1 MKQLDFQNK
10 GETNMSHNTSKS
22 ERSYKTVGL
31 ALGLVLGGLIG
42 WLIGNPIIFAGGGL
56 VLGLAIGSAVDN
68 TG

>member
-1 MKQLDFQNK
+1 
-10 GETNMSHNTSKS
+10 MSHNTSKS

>member
-1 MKQLDFQNK
+1 
-10 GETNMSHNTSKS
+10 MSNNTSKS
-22 ERSYKTVGL
+22 QRSYKAFGL

-56 VLGLAIGSAVDN
+56 VIGLALGYALDN